1 MASKNEVI
9 ETMCN
14 TLTVD
19 KDELKEN
26 VTLFDSI
33 GVDSTEIVELIV
45 ALEKGFDVEIA
56 AGEINKNS
64 TPLEVVTLITDKQ
77 Q

>member
-9 ETMCN
+9 ETMCK

-33 GVDSTEIVELIV
+33 GVDSTEIVELI
-45 ALEKGFDVEIA
+45 LDLKKTFNVEIA
-56 AGEINKNS
+56 PGEIDKNS
-64 TPLEVVTLITDKQ
+64 TPLDIAALIASK
-77 Q
+77 